1 MGELEE
7 KLKKSSDTSE
17 LLQGIIYHVD
27 ELKTTVAS
35 NQLPTAKLQEVSSR
49 LSLVFTLLQQP
60 LERKVLHH
68 YHIPKLL
75 WVSVGLFLAVCLVS
89 SGWFMTA
96 SKLDGYIANDTKYRH
111 LKLDTANESLQKCLY
126 AVDVYTAHIRIC
138 GK

>member
-7 KLKKSSDTSE
+7 ELKESSDTSE
-17 LLQGIIYHVD
+17 LLQGIINRVD

-35 NQLPTAKLQEVSSR
+35 NQLPTAKLQEFSSR
-49 LSLVFTLLQQP
+49 LSLLFTLLQQP

-96 SKLDGYIANDTKYRH
+96 SKLDGDTLR
-111 LKLDTANESLQKCLY
+111 TIPN
-126 AVDVYTAHIRIC
+126 T
-138 GK
+138 GT